1 MKTSLKFAATIVAAS
16 MTLAG
21 CLSSTSDQ
29 AGTSQVPE
37 LAPGQKVSIVLESY
51 NYGLA
56 GAWTDTFNSLIAEF
70 TAQHPDI
77 TVRAQK
83 PQGNSPNPA
92 TDTIS
97 SIRNQ
102 LAAGTVPDVAQLG
115 FSDLDFTV
123 HQLRAKSLDALVGK
137 DAVQKN
143 FDGTT
148 HPYAPTARTLGDWD
162 GQTYGVPFVFSTPV
176 LYYNASLMAKAGLD
190 PNNPPKTWS
199 QAQAAGVQIRQR
211 TGAGGVYV
219 DCLTKS
225 AKDWCFQS
233 LVRSNGGRVLSQDRK
248 SLEFASQPAVQA
260 VSMAQGLV
268 ASGASPKLTQQ
279 QGYEAFARGQMGM
292 ILETSALQG
301 QFVKGAKSG
310 NWDLRSTTMPGF
322 DGKKVV
328 PTNSGAS
335 LFILSDDP
343 ARQRASWELIKFLT
357 SNEAYTKISQGIGYL
372 PLRTGLVDDPA
383 GLKAWA
389 AKNTLLQPNLEQ
401 LNAMEPWVSMP
412 GNDYLQIRDSM
423 MSAVES
429 AVYQGA
435 DPATTLQSAEKQAT
449 SLLPAS

>member
-1 MKTSLKFAATIVAAS
+1 MKASLKFAATMLAAS
-16 MTLAG
+16 LTLAG
-21 CLSSTSDQ
+21 CLSSNTDSTKTS
-29 AGTSQVPE
+29 AVPE
-37 LAPGQKVSIVLESY
+37 LAAGQKVSIVLESY

-56 GAWTDTFNSLIAEF
+56 GAWTDTFNSLISEF
-70 TAQHPDI
+70 SKTHPDI

-115 FSDLDFTV
+115 FSDLDFTI
-123 HQLRAKSLDALVGK
+123 HQLQAKSLDKLVGT

-148 HPYAPTARTLGDWD
+148 HRYAPTARTLGDWD

-176 LYYNASLMAKAGLD
+176 LYFNATLMARAGLD
-190 PNNPPKTWS
+190 PNNPPKTWA
-199 QAQAAGVQIRQR
+199 QVQAAATTINQR

-233 LVRSNGGRVLSQDRK
+233 MVRSNGGRVLSADRK
-248 SLEFASQPAVQA
+248 SLDFASDPAVGV
-260 VSMAQGLV
+260 VSMAQNLV
-268 ASGASPKLTQQ
+268 KSGATPKLTQQ
-279 QGYEAFARGQMGM
+279 QGYEAFGRGQMGM

-301 QFVKGAKSG
+301 QFVKGAKSAK
-310 NWDLRSTTMPGF
+310 WDLRSTTMPSF
-322 DGKKVV
+322 DGKPVV

-335 LFILSDDP
+335 LFILSNDP
-343 ARQRASWELIKFLT
+343 AKQRASWELIKFLT
-357 SNEAYTKISQGIGYL
+357 SNEAYTKISEGIGYL
-372 PLRTGLVDDPA
+372 PLRTGLIDDPA

-389 AKNTLLQPNLEQ
+389 AKNTLLAPNLAQ
-401 LNAMEPWVSMP
+401 LTAMEPWVSMP

-423 MSAVES
+423 MTAVES

-435 DPATTLQSAEKQAT
+435 DPASTMAAAQKQAT